1 MILIGLTGIMGSGKS
16 TVAALL
22 RRRGF
27 EVIDLDAVAKDSL
40 SRKETLEDIGDAF
53 GPQYVAS
60 GHVDVEGLRK
70 VAFSGDRLRAL
81 EAILHPRIR
90 EEVRRIIGAL
100 EEKGT
105 PIVFIEHPLL
115 FEVGFYRRLD
125 AIVLVAAPMDVIRE
139 RLVKRGMDPEDI
151 ERRLSFQMP
160 LEKKKQMANYVIDN
174 SGTEDMLEAQIDALL
189 DKITKQE
196 VIIRCI

>member
-27 EVIDLDAVAKDSL
+27 EVVDLDAVAKDSL
-40 SRKETLEDIGDAF
+40 SRKETLEDIKDAF

-70 VAFSGDRLRAL
+70 VAFGGGRLRVL
-81 EAILHPRIR
+81 EAILHPRVT
-90 EEVRRIIGAL
+90 EEVRRIIAGL
-100 EEKGT
+100 EEKGA

-115 FEVGFYRRLD
+115 FEVGFYRHLD
-125 AIVLVAAPMDVIRE
+125 VIVLVAAPMDVIRE
-139 RLVKRGMDPEDI
+139 RLVKRGMDPDDI

-160 LEKKKQMANYVIDN
+160 LEAKKKMAHYVIDN

-189 DKITKQE
+189 EKITKQE

>member
-1 MILIGLTGIMGSGKS
+1 
-16 TVAALL
+16 
-22 RRRGF
+22 
-27 EVIDLDAVAKDSL
+27 
-40 SRKETLEDIGDAF
+40 
-53 GPQYVAS
+53 
-60 GHVDVEGLRK
+60 VDVEGLRK

-90 EEVRRIIGAL
+90 EEVRRIIGTL

-105 PIVFIEHPLL
+105 PVVFIEHPLL

>member
-1 MILIGLTGIMGSGKS
+1 MTLIGLTGIMGSGKS

-40 SRKETLEDIGDAF
+40 SRKETLEDIKEAF

-60 GHVDVEGLRK
+60 GHADVEGLRK
-70 VAFSGDRLRAL
+70 VAFSEGHLRVL

-90 EEVRRIIGAL
+90 EEVRRMIAGL
-100 EEKGT
+100 KEKGA

-151 ERRLSFQMP
+151 ERRLSFQVS
-160 LEKKKQMANYVIDN
+160 LEKKKKMAHYIIDN

-189 DKITKQE
+189 EKITKQE

>member
-1 MILIGLTGIMGSGKS
+1 MMLIGLTGIMGSGKS

-22 RRRGF
+22 RKRGF
-27 EVIDLDAVAKDSL
+27 EVVDLDAVAKDSL
-40 SRKETLEDIGDAF
+40 SRKETLEDIKDAF

-60 GHVDVEGLRK
+60 GKADVEGLRK
-70 VAFSGDRLRAL
+70 VVFSGERLRVL
-81 EAILHPRIR
+81 EAIVHPRIR
-90 EEVRRIIGAL
+90 EEVRRTIDGL
-100 EEKGT
+100 EEKGERL
-105 PIVFIEHPLL
+105 VFIEHPLL

-125 AIVLVAAPMDVIRE
+125 VIVLVAAPMDVIRE

-160 LEKKKQMANYVIDN
+160 LEKKREMAHYVIDN
-174 SGTEDMLEAQIDALL
+174 SGTEDKLEAQLDALL
-189 DKITKQE
+189 EKITKQE